1 MEMYVDGGCRNN
13 GYSGAIGAAA
23 CVVQG
28 KWGRQKIHTKCLPY
42 YSPEATNQRAELSAI
57 ILALKTAWNKYE
69 DLSGTPYIQVTIHT
83 DSKYA
88 LGCMTTWKTKW
99 LNNGF
104 TNAAGRGVVNRDLI
118 EEAYD
123 LNEKVA
129 DEGSV
134 DYVWIPRSENEDADD
149 AVNDVLDQM

>member
-1 MEMYVDGGCRNN
+1 M
-13 GYSGAIGAAA
+13 
-23 CVVQG
+23 
-28 KWGRQKIHTKCLPY
+28 
-42 YSPEATNQRAELSAI
+42 
-57 ILALKTAWNKYE
+57 
-69 DLSGTPYIQVTIHT
+69 
-83 DSKYA
+83 
-88 LGCMTTWKTKW
+88 
-99 LNNGF
+99 
-104 TNAAGRGVVNRDLI
+104 NRDLI